1 MESFDPSALGA
12 LAALGPVAL
21 WLLVAGFVS
30 PLVIAVIQQSRWSA
44 RRQSIVAFCF
54 YVVVAAVT
62 AWLAGIFTTAGVIV
76 AVLVIFVTAG
86 NSYKLLW
93 KPTGVAPAIQAAT
106 PIGEKQGRHE
116 AGTPPTGIHINGE
129 GNLTIDGTTR
139 IIDGN
144 TPL

>member
-1 MESFDPSALGA
+1 METLDPKTLEA

-21 WLLVAGFVS
+21 WLMAVGFFS
-30 PLVIAVIQQSRWSA
+30 PLVIAVIQQTRWSV

-76 AVLVIFVTAG
+76 AILVIFVTAG

-106 PIGEKQGRHE
+106 PIGDKQGKHE
-116 AGTPPTGIHINGE
+116 A
-129 GNLTIDGTTR
+129 
-139 IIDGN
+139 
-144 TPL
+144 